1 MGAKPCPACGVN
13 IEKTGGCDHMTCHRC
28 RHGFCWLCLV
38 PYTANVVHAEG
49 CPHGR
54 RDVAVDPRN
63 WAPEGMGM
71 DQVNALIEQAARR
84 LDDGQQLGFQPMP
97 QLVPQAQAQANWGQF
112 LGGGVANAFANF
124 IAGGQ
129 GGLNGGR

>member
-1 MGAKPCPACGVN
+1 
-13 IEKTGGCDHMTCHRC
+13 
-28 RHGFCWLCLV
+28 
-38 PYTANVVHAEG
+38 
-49 CPHGR
+49 
-54 RDVAVDPRN
+54 
-63 WAPEGMGM
+63 M